1 MQLIENLLGSK
12 TKIKVLRKFV
22 QNRDWTFNLTE
33 LSKDLDI
40 NKGNLSRVLGDFEN
54 EKIVS
59 VVRKGRIKLF
69 KLDLNDKFVK
79 DLLIPLFELEERIF
93 QSVEERLKT
102 IDAESTVLY
111 GSFARKEARP
121 RSDIDV
127 MVLVRDK
134 KDVGRMAKKVE
145 KLSEEFLEENL
156 ILFVDVMA
164 VSEFK
169 KLYERDEPLIKKIVK
184 EGKVLSGKDTLEV
197 IR

>member
-40 NKGNLSRVLGDFEN
+40 NKGNLSRVLGDFEK

-93 QSVEERLKT
+93 QSVEERLKI

-121 RSDIDV
+121 CSDIDV

-156 ILFVDVMA
+156 ILFVDVMT

>member
-40 NKGNLSRVLGDFEN
+40 NKGNLSRVLGDFEK

-121 RSDIDV
+121 CSDIDV

>member
-12 TKIKVLRKFV
+12 AKIKVLRKFV
-22 QNRDWTFNLTE
+22 QSRDWTFNLTE

-40 NKGNLSRVLGDFEN
+40 NKGNLSRVLGDFEKEN
-54 EKIVS
+54 IVS

-121 RSDIDV
+121 CSDIDV